1 MITFDERTKT
11 FHLFNDQ
18 ISYLMEVEENNY
30 LAHLYF
36 GKRVTN
42 YSGNVRYPRI
52 DRSFSPNPS
61 NAKDRLF
68 SLDTLMM
75 EYPGNG
81 FGDFRE
87 PAHHIFHQNGNRLN
101 DFRYVHFDIIKGK
114 PHLEGLPAT
123 YASDEEAETLI
134 ITLEDEVTNLQLR
147 LFYTI
152 FANYNVITRSNQLI
166 NKGNTTVNIHKLA
179 SQSLD
184 FPNRPF
190 ELIHLNGAWGRE
202 RQMTRE
208 KVTPGVKRLDSKRGS
223 SSHQQ
228 NPFAA
233 LVEPTTTE
241 FQGEAY
247 GFSFVYSGNHEIIVQ
262 KDPYAQTRL
271 IMGINSFDFNWNLAP
286 EDTFQTPE
294 AVLVYSSNG
303 LNQMSETFHDLF
315 NHQLIRGKFKLQE
328 RPVLINNWE
337 ATYFDFDE
345 TKLTEIVDQARDL
358 GIEMFVLD
366 DGWFGKRKDDYTSL
380 GDWFE
385 YEGKIKSGLKR
396 FAEKVHQ
403 KDMQFGIWFEP
414 EMVSVDSELY
424 REHPD
429 WVLGVPDRGNSPSR
443 SQLVLDFSR
452 ADVRENIYKKM
463 QAIFNTVDIDYV
475 KWDMNRNMTEVYSLL
490 LEPEMQGEVAHRY
503 MLGLYEFMEK
513 LTNEYPEILFEGC
526 SGGGGRF
533 DPGFLYYMPQ
543 YWTSDNTDAV
553 ARLKIQY
560 GTSLVYPISTMGSHV
575 SAVPNHQTGRNTS
588 MTIRGN
594 VAMSGVFGYE
604 LDLTQLSI
612 AEKIEIKEQVNF
624 YKQHRRLLQYGQFI
638 RLKNPFEENDTAWMF
653 VSENQSE
660 ALVFYFRVL
669 AEASAPLVTLKL
681 AGLAEAITYEFEG
694 QEITGDE
701 LMNIGFYI
709 DPALHGDYATL
720 SFHLKAK

>member
-1 MITFDERTKT
+1 MITFDEKTRT
-11 FHLFNDQ
+11 FHLFNDE

-42 YSGNVRYPRI
+42 YSGNVHYPRV
-52 DRSFSPNPS
+52 DRSFSPNPPNS
-61 NAKDRLF
+61 EDRFF
-68 SLDTLMM
+68 SLDTLLM

-87 PAHHIFHQNGNRLN
+87 PAHHIFHQNGTCLN
-101 DFRYVHFDIIKGK
+101 DFRYVSFEIIDGK
-114 PHLEGLPAT
+114 PHLDGLPAT
-123 YASDEEAETLI
+123 YASNKEAETLI
-134 ITLEDEVTNLQLR
+134 VTLEDEVTQVQLR
-147 LFYTI
+147 LLYTI
-152 FANYNVITRSNQLI
+152 FEDYNVITRSNQLI
-166 NKGNTTVNIHKLA
+166 NHGKSTVNIHKLA

-190 ELIHLNGAWGRE
+190 DLIHLNGTWGRE

-208 KVTPGVKRLDSKRGS
+208 KVSTGVKRLDSKRGS

-228 NPFAA
+228 NPFIA
-233 LVEPTTTE
+233 LLEPTTTE

-262 KDPYAQTRL
+262 KDPYAQTRV
-271 IMGINSFDFNWNLAP
+271 IMGLNSFDFNWNLAP
-286 EDTFQTPE
+286 DKTFQTPE
-294 AVLVYSSNG
+294 ALLVYSSKG
-303 LNQMSETFHDLF
+303 LNAMSNTFHELF

-345 TKLTEIVDQARDL
+345 KKLTELVDQAHNL
-358 GIEMFVLD
+358 GIELFVLD
-366 DGWFGKRKDDYTSL
+366 DGWFGKRDDDATSL

-385 YEGKIKSGLKR
+385 YEGKIENGLTH
-396 FAEKVHQ
+396 FAKKVHQ
-403 KDMQFGIWFEP
+403 KGMQFGIWFEP
-414 EMVSVDSELY
+414 EMISVDSDLY

-429 WVLGVPDRGNSPSR
+429 WVLGVPNRGNSLSR
-443 SQLVLDFSR
+443 NQLVLDFSR
-452 ADVRENIYKKM
+452 ADVREHIYQKM
-463 QAIFNTVDIDYV
+463 KAILDTVVIDYI
-475 KWDMNRNMTEVYSLL
+475 KWDMNRNMTEVHSLL

-503 MLGLYEFMEK
+503 MLGLYELMEK
-513 LTNEYPEILFEGC
+513 LINEYPNILVEGC

-543 YWTSDNTDAV
+543 YWTSDNTDAI

-560 GTSLVYPISTMGSHV
+560 RTSLVYPISTMGSHV
-575 SAVPNHQTGRNTS
+575 SAVPNHQTGRTTS

-594 VAMSGVFGYE
+594 VAMAGVLGYE
-604 LDLTQLSI
+604 LDLTQLSVEEQ
-612 AEKIEIKEQVNF
+612 ATIKKQINV
-624 YKQHRRLLQYGQFI
+624 YKQHRHLLQYGQFI
-638 RLKNPFEENDTAWMF
+638 RLKYPFEENDTAWMF
-653 VSENQSE
+653 VSEDRSE

-681 AGLAEAITYEFEG
+681 AGLDETTQYEFEG
-694 QEITGDE
+694 QAVTGDE

-709 DPALHGDYATL
+709 DPNLQGDYATMQ
-720 SFHLKAK
+720 FHLKAK

>member
-52 DRSFSPNPS
+52 DRSFSPNPP
-61 NAKDRLF
+61 NATDRLF
-68 SLDTLMM
+68 SLDTLLM

-134 ITLEDEVTNLQLR
+134 ITLEDDVTNLQLR

-152 FANYNVITRSNQLI
+152 FAKYNVITRSNQLI

-184 FPNRPF
+184 FPNRSF

-233 LVEPTTTE
+233 LVEPTTME

-262 KDPYAQTRL
+262 KDPYAQTRV

-286 EDTFQTPE
+286 KDMFQTPE

-345 TKLTEIVDQARDL
+345 TKLTEIVDQASDL

-452 ADVRENIYKKM
+452 ADVRENIYQKM

-475 KWDMNRNMTEVYSLL
+475 KWDMNRNMTEVHSLL

-543 YWTSDNTDAV
+543 YWTSDNTDAI

-612 AEKIEIKEQVNF
+612 AEKTEIKEQVNF

-653 VSENQSE
+653 VSEDQSE

-669 AEASAPLVTLKL
+669 AEASAPLVILKL
-681 AGLAEAITYEFEG
+681 AGLDETTRYDFEG
-694 QEITGDE
+694 QEVTGDE
-701 LMNIGFYI
+701 LMTIGFYI
-709 DPALHGDYATL
+709 DPALHGDYATMR
-720 SFHLKAK
+720 FHLKAK

>member
-303 LNQMSETFHDLF
+303 LNQMSETFHNLF

-429 WVLGVPDRGNSPSR
+429 WVLGVPDRGNSLSR

-463 QAIFNTVDIDYV
+463 QAIFNTADIDYV

-694 QEITGDE
+694 QEVTGDE